1 MAYRHFDFKQVLRQF
16 KLENR
21 VAPLL
26 EQVVSSP
33 FPENFRST
41 LEEGIGLGL
50 RGGSE
55 KARSEFIVAPILL
68 ATRLLLERRITVH
81 SGLHFDVDK
90 AQGLV
95 GECDFLISS
104 GDNLPMLVNTAVLS
118 VVEAKKQDIE
128 AGLGQCVAQMVAAQ
142 QHNNQLEQSVV
153 CVYGCVTTAES
164 WQFLKLEGQHLT
176 FDANRYQIAPSSFET
191 DVSRL
196 LGAFQALLEPLVSVL
211 LEPLV

>member
-1 MAYRHFDFKQVLRQF
+1 MAYRHFDFVQVLKQF
-16 KLENR
+16 ELQHT
-21 VAPLL
+21 VAPLRL
-26 EQVVSSP
+26 ELGAVP

-41 LEEGIGLGL
+41 LEEGISLGL

-68 ATRLLLERRITVH
+68 AVRLLLARRITVH

-90 AQGLV
+90 SLGLV

-142 QHNNQLEQSVV
+142 QYNKQSQHSTPY
-153 CVYGCVTTAES
+153 VYGCVTTAES
-164 WQFLKLEGQHLT
+164 WQFLQLEQQQLI
-176 FDANRYQIAPSSFET
+176 FDANRYQIAPSSFES
-191 DVSRL
+191 DISSL
-196 LGAFQALLEPLVSVL
+196 LGAFRAMLEPLL
-211 LEPLV
+211 